1 MFRGNKYEYK
11 RKSDNDMLDALK
23 LLLESRVLDK
33 KYENSKLRSRRESF
47 VDEGKDLEKPHYRF
61 LCKFFNNVTLQSKG
75 VEPT

>member
-33 KYENSKLRSRRESF
+33 KYEDSKLRSRRESF
-47 VDEGKDLEKPHYRF
+47 VDEGKDLK
-61 LCKFFNNVTLQSKG
+61 
-75 VEPT
+75 